1 MDGPGTAAS
10 GLTFS
15 LTDYVLFAGMLLVS
29 TGIGIFFATRRGSGQ
44 KKADDFFTG
53 GRQMAALPVGLSL
66 SASFMSAVQVL
77 GVPVETYTYG
87 AKFVQMCLGQS
98 LNALL
103 TAYLFLPIFYRL
115 GLTST
120 YEYLELRFSRGLRL
134 CGTLQFTIA
143 TVLYTGVVIYA
154 PALILNQV
162 TGLNI
167 WASLLSSGAICTF
180 YTTVGG
186 LKAVIWT
193 DVFQIITMMSGFA
206 AIMIRGIYLAGGAS
220 KVLEH
225 AYNGSRIN
233 FGDFDPDPRR
243 RYTFWTL
250 AVGGTML
257 WLSMYGVNQAQVQRY
272 IACKTE
278 SQARVAILVNQ
289 IGLWLIVTSAATCGI
304 IMFALYRDCD
314 PFRAGHVAAPD
325 QMMPY
330 MVLDIFQNYPG
341 VPGLFLAAA
350 FSGTLSTASTS
361 INAMA
366 AVTLEDI
373 IKPRMKTM
381 SEKRLILISKG
392 LSLMYGTACVVFA
405 AFSSLLGGGVLQGSF
420 TVMSVISN
428 PLLGAFILGIFLP
441 PANTTGVF
449 SGMAA
454 GFAVCLWVSIGGIL
468 YPPTP
473 EIMGVLPLNTSSC
486 QALYSS
492 NTTMNSSAWPVDAVT
507 QTSGPME
514 RTAITDTFYAL
525 SYLYYGILGTLTT
538 VIVGIG
544 VSYLTGPTQRKDIAD
559 GLLWCDLSKG
569 KSGSVPETEETE
581 QLKDKAAMVSESH
594 SSSLNHSGMT
604 TSIPPVNERTGLGE
618 TEDQAEEATQ
628 WISIAEKNR
637 SSLVVDLPLLPETC
651 V

>member
-233 FGDFDPDPRR
+233 FG
-243 RYTFWTL
+243 
-250 AVGGTML
+250 
-257 WLSMYGVNQAQVQRY
+257 
-272 IACKTE
+272 E
-278 SQARVAILVNQ
+278 AILVNQ